1 MTASRCTASAT
12 GADRVAECGAS
23 MWLRRMPRRLGGR
36 SGPSV
41 ARPLVQFGVAAVI
54 AMAVLLTTLVVILDR
69 TGTAQAI
76 SNAREITQLEAH
88 DVVEPNL
95 TDALLDGNPVAR
107 VQFDELIRDR
117 VLKDP
122 LVRVKIWTE
131 DGHVAFSDEPRLI
144 GRQFALETDQV
155 TAFTTGAAVANRTNL
170 DQPENQYESNE
181 RKHQLTEV
189 YLRIHSLSGRT
200 LLYENYVKYDE
211 VLAAGRQIWLSFAPA
226 ILGTLLLMEL
236 VQLSL
241 AWSLSRRVL
250 DGQREREHLLTQALD
265 AADTERRRIAMDL
278 HDGAVQDLT
287 AVSLALE
294 VAARQMGRDG
304 DGTAATTLDEAARD
318 TRRSVRQLRTLFVDI
333 YPDDLHEQGLG
344 VALRDLLDPF
354 AVRGIATSL
363 DMATDVRLQAPTER
377 LLFRVAREALRNVAA
392 HAYADSVTVC
402 VATEGG
408 RSGREPRSVVMDIT
422 DDGRGFDVSSVS
434 APADGHLGLRL
445 LADLVRDGGGRF
457 QISSAAGSG
466 TTVRA
471 ELPL

>member
-1 MTASRCTASAT
+1 
-12 GADRVAECGAS
+12 
-23 MWLRRMPRRLGGR
+23 MPRRLGGR
-36 SGPSV
+36 PGPWLV
-41 ARPLVQFGVAAVI
+41 RPLVQFGLAWVI

-95 TDALLDGNPVAR
+95 TDALLDGSSLAR
-107 VQFDELIRDR
+107 AQFDRLIRDR

-144 GRQFALETDQV
+144 GRKFTLETDQI
-155 TAFTTGAAVANRTNL
+155 TAFATGAAVANRTDL
-170 DQPENQYESNE
+170 DRPENQYESSE
-181 RKHQLTEV
+181 RKHQLLEV
-189 YLRIHSLSGRT
+189 YLRIRSLSGRT

-211 VLAAGRQIWLSFAPA
+211 VLAAGLQIWLSFAPA
-226 ILGTLLLMEL
+226 ILGTLLLMEV

-250 DGQREREHLLTQALD
+250 DGQREREHLLTRALD
-265 AADTERRRIAMDL
+265 AADTERRRIAQDL
-278 HDGAVQDLT
+278 HDGTVQDLT
-287 AVSLALE
+287 AVSLSLE
-294 VAARQMGRDG
+294 VAARQLGREG
-304 DGTAATTLDEAARD
+304 NGTAASTLDEAARG

-333 YPDDLHEQGLG
+333 YPDDLHEQGLE

-354 AVRGIATSL
+354 TVRGIATSL
-363 DMATDVRLQAPTER
+363 DMAPNVRLQAPTER

-392 HAYADSVTVC
+392 HAYADSVTVR
-402 VATEGG
+402 VAIEGG
-408 RSGREPRSVVMDIT
+408 RSGREPRCVVMEVA
-422 DDGRGFDVSSVS
+422 DDGRGFEVSSVS
-434 APADGHLGLRL
+434 ASADGHLGLRL
-445 LADLVRDGGGRF
+445 LADLVRDGGGSL
-457 QISSAAGSG
+457 QVSSAAGSG